1 MANFKVVEIFE
12 SINGEGRRVGQ
23 LAIFIRLQKCNLNCS
38 YCDTRWANG
47 DDAPYTLMSEDEI
60 YDRILKS
67 GIKNITL
74 TGGEPLLHKDVE
86 ILLEKIGENPNLSL
100 EIETNGSIELEKFSK
115 LKNPPLFTMDY
126 KLPSIKMENKMCLDN
141 FKYLTSKDTVKFV
154 VGTIEDLKKA
164 KEIIERYSLIGKC
177 AVYFSPVFNSI
188 DPIEIVKFMKENRLN
203 GVNLQ
208 LQIHKFIWD
217 PRKRICMIR
226 KLF

>member
-38 YCDTRWANG
+38 YYDTRWANG

-86 ILLEKIGENPNLSL
+86 ILLEKIGNNPNLSL

-126 KLPSIKMENKMCLDN
+126 KLPSSKMENKMCLDN

-188 DPIEIVKFMKENRLN
+188 DPVEIVEFMKENRLN

-217 PRKRICMIR
+217 PESKGV
-226 KLF
+226 

>member
-12 SINGEGRRVGQ
+12 SINGEGRKVGQ

-126 KLPSIKMENKMCLDN
+126 KLPSSKMENKMCLDN

-217 PRKRICMIR
+217 PESKGV
-226 KLF
+226 

>member
-38 YCDTRWANG
+38 YCDTRWANR

-126 KLPSIKMENKMCLDN
+126 KLPSSKMENKMCLDN
-141 FKYLTSKDTVKFV
+141 FKYLTLKDTVKFV

-217 PRKRICMIR
+217 PESKGV
-226 KLF
+226 

>member
-126 KLPSIKMENKMCLDN
+126 KLPSSKMENKMCLDN
-141 FKYLTSKDTVKFV
+141 FKYLTLKDTVKFV
-154 VGTIEDLKKA
+154 VRTIEDLKKA

-217 PRKRICMIR
+217 PESKGV
-226 KLF
+226 

>member
-74 TGGEPLLHKDVE
+74 AGGEPLLHKDVE
-86 ILLEKIGENPNLSL
+86 ILLEKIRENPNLSL

-126 KLPSIKMENKMCLDN
+126 KLPSSKMENKMCLDN
-141 FKYLTSKDTVKFV
+141 FKYLTLKDTVKFV

-217 PRKRICMIR
+217 PESKGV
-226 KLF
+226 

>member
-126 KLPSIKMENKMCLDN
+126 KLPSSKMENKMCLDN
-141 FKYLTSKDTVKFV
+141 FKYLTLKDTVKFV

-188 DPIEIVKFMKENRLN
+188 DPVEIVEFMKKNRLN

-217 PRKRICMIR
+217 PESKGV
-226 KLF
+226 

>member
-74 TGGEPLLHKDVE
+74 TGGEPLLHKDVK

-126 KLPSIKMENKMCLDN
+126 KLPSSKMENKMCLDN
-141 FKYLTSKDTVKFV
+141 FKYLTLKDTVKFV

-208 LQIHKFIWD
+208 LQTHKFIWD
-217 PRKRICMIR
+217 PESKGV
-226 KLF
+226 

>member
-126 KLPSIKMENKMCLDN
+126 KLPSSKMENKMCLDN
-141 FKYLTSKDTVKFV
+141 FKYLTLKDTVKFV

-208 LQIHKFIWD
+208 LQIYKFIWD
-217 PRKRICMIR
+217 PESKGV
-226 KLF
+226 

>member
-126 KLPSIKMENKMCLDN
+126 KLPSSKMENKMCLDN
-141 FKYLTSKDTVKFV
+141 FKYLTLKDTVKFV

-188 DPIEIVKFMKENRLN
+188 APIEIVKFMKENRLN

-217 PRKRICMIR
+217 PESKGV
-226 KLF
+226 

>member
-115 LKNPPLFTMDY
+115 LKNPLLFTMDY
-126 KLPSIKMENKMCLDN
+126 KLPSSKMENKMCLDN

-203 GVNLQ
+203 EVNLQ

-217 PRKRICMIR
+217 PESKGV
-226 KLF
+226 

>member
-126 KLPSIKMENKMCLDN
+126 KLPSSKMENKMCLDN
-141 FKYLTSKDTVKFV
+141 FKYLTLKDTVKFV

-177 AVYFSPVFNSI
+177 AVYFSPVLNSI

-203 GVNLQ
+203 GLNLQ
-208 LQIHKFIWD
+208 LQIRKFIWD
-217 PRKRICMIR
+217 PESKGV
-226 KLF
+226 

>member
-86 ILLEKIGENPNLSL
+86 ILLEKIGKNPNLSL

-126 KLPSIKMENKMCLDN
+126 KLPSSKMENKMCLDN

-217 PRKRICMIR
+217 PESKGV
-226 KLF
+226 

>member
-86 ILLEKIGENPNLSL
+86 ILLEKIGKNPNLSL

-126 KLPSIKMENKMCLDN
+126 KLPSSKMENKMCLDN
-141 FKYLTSKDTVKFV
+141 FKYLTAKDTVKFV

-188 DPIEIVKFMKENRLN
+188 DPVEIVEFMKKNRLN

-217 PRKRICMIR
+217 PESKGV
-226 KLF
+226 

>member
-38 YCDTRWANG
+38 YCDTRWANE

-126 KLPSIKMENKMCLDN
+126 KLPSSKMENKMCLDN
-141 FKYLTSKDTVKFV
+141 FKYLTLKDTVKFV

-217 PRKRICMIR
+217 PESKGV
-226 KLF
+226 

>member
-126 KLPSIKMENKMCLDN
+126 KLPSSKMENKMCLDN
-141 FKYLTSKDTVKFV
+141 FKYLTLKDTVKFV

-188 DPIEIVKFMKENRLN
+188 DPVEIVEFMKENRLN

-217 PRKRICMIR
+217 PESKGV
-226 KLF
+226 

>member
-86 ILLEKIGENPNLSL
+86 ILLEKIGNNPNLSL

-126 KLPSIKMENKMCLDN
+126 KLPSSKMENKMCLDN
-141 FKYLTSKDTVKFV
+141 FKYLTLKDTVKFV

-177 AVYFSPVFNSI
+177 TVYFSPVFNSI
-188 DPIEIVKFMKENRLN
+188 DPVEIVEFMKKNRLN

-217 PRKRICMIR
+217 PESKGV
-226 KLF
+226 

>member
-100 EIETNGSIELEKFSK
+100 EIETNGSIKLEKFSK

-126 KLPSIKMENKMCLDN
+126 KLPSSKMENKMCLDN

-217 PRKRICMIR
+217 PESKGV
-226 KLF
+226 

>member
-115 LKNPPLFTMDY
+115 LKNPPLFAMDY
-126 KLPSIKMENKMCLDN
+126 KLPSSKMENKMCLDN

-217 PRKRICMIR
+217 PESKGV
-226 KLF
+226 

>member
-126 KLPSIKMENKMCLDN
+126 KLPSSKMENKMCLDN
-141 FKYLTSKDTVKFV
+141 FKYLTLKDTVKFV

-177 AVYFSPVFNSI
+177 AVYFSSVFNSI

-217 PRKRICMIR
+217 PESKGV
-226 KLF
+226 

>member
-86 ILLEKIGENPNLSL
+86 ILLEKIGNNPNLSL

-126 KLPSIKMENKMCLDN
+126 KLPSSKMENKMCLDN
-141 FKYLTSKDTVKFV
+141 FKYLTLKDTVKFV

-188 DPIEIVKFMKENRLN
+188 NPVEIVEFMKKNRLN

-217 PRKRICMIR
+217 PESKGV
-226 KLF
+226 

>member
-126 KLPSIKMENKMCLDN
+126 KLPSSKMENKMCLDN
-141 FKYLTSKDTVKFV
+141 FKYLTLKDTVKFV

-217 PRKRICMIR
+217 PESKGV
-226 KLF
+226 

>member
-86 ILLEKIGENPNLSL
+86 ILLEKIGNNPNLSL

-126 KLPSIKMENKMCLDN
+126 KLPSSKMENKMCLDN
-141 FKYLTSKDTVKFV
+141 FKYLTLKDTVKFV

-188 DPIEIVKFMKENRLN
+188 DPVEIVEFMKEKRLN

-217 PRKRICMIR
+217 PESKGV
-226 KLF
+226 

>member
-86 ILLEKIGENPNLSL
+86 ILLEKIGNNSNLSL

-126 KLPSIKMENKMCLDN
+126 KLPSSKMENKMCLDN

-177 AVYFSPVFNSI
+177 AIYFSPVFNSI

-217 PRKRICMIR
+217 PESKGV
-226 KLF
+226 

>member
-126 KLPSIKMENKMCLDN
+126 KLPSSKMENKMCLDN

-154 VGTIEDLKKA
+154 VGTIEDLKKD

-217 PRKRICMIR
+217 PESKGV
-226 KLF
+226 

>member
-1 MANFKVVEIFE
+1 MVNFKVVEIFE

-86 ILLEKIGENPNLSL
+86 ILLEKIRENPNLSL

-126 KLPSIKMENKMCLDN
+126 KLPSSKMENKMCLDN

-217 PRKRICMIR
+217 PESKGV
-226 KLF
+226 